1 MVHLFGQQGNTC
13 HECEGL
19 IEVFKA
25 KFTDEFLVSFMPH
38 TKRGFYK
45 NTKSCCDLF
54 FGGLTTFA
62 FTYYLFAGMSEIKKI
77 PFSPPRV
84 DALTI
89 AAVTEVLQSGWI
101 TTGPKTAQL
110 ERGISA
116 ITGDLEVLCLNSWTN
131 ACELVL
137 RWFGVGPGDEVIVP
151 AYTYAATA
159 NIVIHTGATPVLVD
173 TAPDACL
180 TSAARIAAAISE
192 RTKVIMPVDV
202 GGLPVDYD
210 SIFEVIHAARGHFQ
224 PRTPEQA
231 QLGRVL
237 FLADA
242 AHSFGARYKGRHVGE
257 QADITGYSFHAVKN
271 LTTAEGGAL
280 VFNLPAPFDNTAVRA
295 ALRRSSL
302 HGQTKDAL
310 AKTVTGGWRY
320 DIVEAGYKCNL
331 TDIHAAIGC
340 VELERYNETLQVRE
354 AICKRYNTHLANDPR
369 FTLPT
374 LRTEDA
380 VSAYHL
386 YQLRINGFTETQRDD
401 LIDAL
406 AALGISTNV
415 HFQPLPLLSFYKN
428 MGFAMADY
436 PHAFD
441 YYANEISLPVWYGL
455 SDDDIDTVCE
465 ALKRLVPKP

>member
-1 MVHLFGQQGNTC
+1 
-13 HECEGL
+13 
-19 IEVFKA
+19 
-25 KFTDEFLVSFMPH
+25 
-38 TKRGFYK
+38 
-45 NTKSCCDLF
+45 
-54 FGGLTTFA
+54 
-62 FTYYLFAGMSEIKKI
+62 MSEIKKI
-77 PFSPPRV
+77 PFSPPRI
-84 DALTI
+84 DAVTI

-110 ERGISA
+110 ERGIGA

-137 RWFGVGPGDEVIVP
+137 RWFGVGEGDEVIVP

-159 NIVIHTGATPVLVD
+159 NIVIHTGATPVMVD
-173 TAPDACL
+173 TDYDSCL
-180 TSAARIAAAISE
+180 TSAARISAAITE

-210 SIFEVIHAARGHFQ
+210 GIIAAIHAARGRFKPKTTIQ
-224 PRTPEQA
+224 E
-231 QLGRVL
+231 QLGRIL

-280 VFNLPAPFDNTAVRA
+280 VFNLPAPFDNAEVRA

-340 VELERYNETLQVRE
+340 VELDRYNETLCERE
-354 AICKRYNTHLANDPR
+354 AICKRYQANLANDAR
-369 FTLPT
+369 FDLPVFST
-374 LRTEDA
+374 PELI
-380 VSAYHL
+380 SSYHL
-386 YQLRINGFTETQRDD
+386 YQLRINNFNEAQRDA

-428 MGFAMADY
+428 LGYTITDY
-436 PHAFD
+436 PNAYDF
-441 YYANEISLPVWYGL
+441 YANEISLPVWFGL
-455 SDDDIDTVCE
+455 SNDEVDAVCD
-465 ALKRLVPKP
+465 ALKSLVANP

>member
-1 MVHLFGQQGNTC
+1 
-13 HECEGL
+13 
-19 IEVFKA
+19 
-25 KFTDEFLVSFMPH
+25 
-38 TKRGFYK
+38 
-45 NTKSCCDLF
+45 
-54 FGGLTTFA
+54 
-62 FTYYLFAGMSEIKKI
+62 MSEIKKI
-77 PFSPPRV
+77 PFSPPRI
-84 DALTI
+84 DAVTI

-137 RWFGVGPGDEVIVP
+137 RWFGVGEGDEVIVP

-159 NIVIHTGATPVLVD
+159 NIVIHTGATPVMVD
-173 TAPDACL
+173 TDRDSCL
-180 TSAARIAAAISE
+180 TSATRIAAAITE

-210 SIFEVIHAARGHFQ
+210 AILAAIHAARSRFKPNTRVQ
-224 PRTPEQA
+224 E
-231 QLGRVL
+231 QLGRIL

-242 AHSFGARYKGRHVGE
+242 AHSFGASYKGRHVGQ

-280 VFNLPAPFDNTAVRA
+280 VFNLPAPFDNTEVRA

-320 DIVEAGYKCNL
+320 DIVEAGFKCNL

-340 VELERYNETLQVRE
+340 VELDRYNETLNVRE
-354 AICKRYNTHLANDPR
+354 AICMRYHTNLANDAR
-369 FTLPT
+369 FTLPVLQT
-374 LRTEDA
+374 SDSI
-380 VSAYHL
+380 SAFHL
-386 YQLRINGFTETQRDD
+386 YQLRINRFNEAQRDA

-428 MGFAMADY
+428 MGFNITDFPNAYD
-436 PHAFD
+436 F
-441 YYANEISLPVWYGL
+441 YANEISLPVWYGL
-455 SDDDIDTVCE
+455 TDAEVDRVCD
-465 ALKRLVPKP
+465 AIKSLVATA

>member
-1 MVHLFGQQGNTC
+1 
-13 HECEGL
+13 
-19 IEVFKA
+19 
-25 KFTDEFLVSFMPH
+25 
-38 TKRGFYK
+38 
-45 NTKSCCDLF
+45 
-54 FGGLTTFA
+54 
-62 FTYYLFAGMSEIKKI
+62 MSEIKKI
-77 PFSPPRV
+77 PFSPPRI
-84 DALTI
+84 DAVTI

-116 ITGDLEVLCLNSWTN
+116 ITGDLEALCLNSWTN

-137 RWFGVGPGDEVIVP
+137 RWFGVGEGDEVIVP

-159 NIVIHTGATPVLVD
+159 NIVIHTGATPVMVD
-173 TAPDACL
+173 TERGSCL
-180 TSAARIAAAISE
+180 TSAARIAAAITE

-202 GGLPVDYD
+202 GGLPVDYN
-210 SIFEVIHAARGHFQ
+210 SIIAAIHAARGLFKPNTTQ
-224 PRTPEQA
+224 QEK
-231 QLGRVL
+231 LGRIL

-280 VFNLPAPFDNTAVRA
+280 VFNLPAPFDNAEVRA

-340 VELERYNETLQVRE
+340 VELDRYADTLRERE
-354 AICKRYNTHLANDPR
+354 AICRRYQANLANDAR
-369 FTLPT
+369 FDLPVFNT
-374 LRTEDA
+374 TESI
-380 VSAYHL
+380 SAFHL
-386 YQLRINGFTETQRDD
+386 FQLRINHFNEVQRDA

-406 AALGISTNV
+406 AAMGISTNV

-428 MGFAMADY
+428 LGYNITDFPNAYD
-436 PHAFD
+436 F
-441 YYANEISLPVWYGL
+441 YANEISLPVWFGL
-455 SDDDIDTVCE
+455 RNEEVDAVCD
-465 ALKRLVPKP
+465 ALKSLVANP